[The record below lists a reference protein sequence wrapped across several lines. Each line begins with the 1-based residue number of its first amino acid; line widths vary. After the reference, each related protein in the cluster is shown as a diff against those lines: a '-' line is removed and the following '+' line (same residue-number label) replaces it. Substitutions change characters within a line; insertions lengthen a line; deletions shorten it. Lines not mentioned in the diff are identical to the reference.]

1 MSSLD
6 AQLALLPQK
15 LLDPSLAL
23 LEPLLP
29 LTSPPRV
36 AQTST
41 DSRGLSSYARTVYAL
56 GQALTNDLGL
66 AKRHLWTLRHFIA
79 LSIYAEDL
87 HNVPSAADRSGVFDG
102 KVAPETLS
110 DVIQKAKQISVYL
123 FGSVFSDGSDERK
136 KLLQEMLK
144 SGVQKASS
152 ANRVSWTGFLQDA
165 VAFAVEEDGV
175 RDARI
180 LQRVLKAVLSEGV
193 DVAEADLWIQLAR
206 KVEKIGECFCCSCGI
221 QRAY

>member
-1 MSSLD
+1 
-6 AQLALLPQK
+6 LALLPQK
-15 LLDPSLAL
+15 PLDASLAL

-29 LTSPPRV
+29 PTSPPRV
-36 AQTST
+36 APTPT

-79 LSIYAEDL
+79 LAIYAEDL

-102 KVAPETLS
+102 KVTPETLT
-110 DVIQKAKQISVYL
+110 DVIQKARQISVYL
-123 FGSVFSDGSDERK
+123 FGSVFSDGGDERK
-136 KLLQEMLK
+136 KLLQEMSK
-144 SGVQKASS
+144 NGVQKASLGS
-152 ANRVSWTGFLQDA
+152 RASWTGFLQDA

-175 RDARI
+175 RDARV

-193 DVAEADLWIQLAR
+193 DVAEADLWVQIAR
-206 KVEKIGECFCCSCGI
+206 KVEKIGECCSYIWGI
-221 QRAY
+221 